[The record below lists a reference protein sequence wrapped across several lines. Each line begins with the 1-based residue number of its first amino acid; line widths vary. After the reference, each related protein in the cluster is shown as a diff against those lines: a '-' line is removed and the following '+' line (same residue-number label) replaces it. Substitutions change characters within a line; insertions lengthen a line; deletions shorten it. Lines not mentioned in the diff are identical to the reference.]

1 MEQDCVEHQNERKQ
15 LFVDLKSKCLINGNY
30 YDKIYLFPNFHIE
43 FTIEVTDEPEDGDD
57 WVVDTHVVDLDVF
70 DMSQE
75 KGECVDL
82 NIQDLIN
89 EDKAAVEE
97 DVKLPNVGKM
107 RVQNIQKSLLMC
119 WQTFLELQK

>member
-1 MEQDCVEHQNERKQ
+1 M
-15 LFVDLKSKCLINGNY
+15 SY
-30 YDKIYLFPNFHIE
+30 E
-43 FTIEVTDEPEDGDD
+43 FIKTYFLTKVKIEVTVEVKDDPEDSNDG
-57 WVVDTHVVDLDVF
+57 VVDTHVVDLDVF

-75 KGECVDL
+75 KRECVDL